1 MAQSNTSVGYK
12 GNFCE
17 MNILS
22 FIAFLKIQ
30 RFISLKTELKTLVV
44 IMLGMGGIQQVII
57 A

>member
-1 MAQSNTSVGYK
+1 M
-12 GNFCE
+12 NF
-17 MNILS
+17 LS